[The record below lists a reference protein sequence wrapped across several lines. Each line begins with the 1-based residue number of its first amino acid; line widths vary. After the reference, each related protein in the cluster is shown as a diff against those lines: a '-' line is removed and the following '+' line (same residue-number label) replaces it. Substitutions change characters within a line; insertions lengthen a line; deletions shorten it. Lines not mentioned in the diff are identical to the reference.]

1 MCPPS
6 NAAFGRPVSGSVT
19 GHRTTIGRR
28 RGRQHR
34 YSMHAG
40 DTYVDVLNHL
50 GQLYPLLPEL
60 RLKGTH
66 RRIAHLAHGW
76 YMRTHRGIG
85 AVLLLRE
92 EGYAAESW
100 PIRRSVLEH
109 VVALKWLA
117 AEGNVVADVVR
128 RANAIS
134 AERRKKA
141 ASQAGC
147 RSASLPIFEDV
158 IADKAATEEFK
169 RFDEL
174 HNFAP
179 RCARYGTPNDLAS
192 YMIDTAHSPILIGTQ
207 RPRISMSRAPCSSSR
222 SRSIETTR
230 AGARCIYGR
239 RWRR

>member
-1 MCPPS
+1 MPE
-6 NAAFGRPVSGSVT
+6 
-19 GHRTTIGRR
+19 
-28 RGRQHR
+28 
-34 YSMHAG
+34 
-40 DTYVDVLNHL
+40 DTYADVLNHL
-50 GQLYPLLPEL
+50 GQLYPHPAEL
-60 RLKGTH
+60 QLKGTH

-76 YMRTHRGIG
+76 YMRTHRGIE

-128 RANAIS
+128 RANAVS
-134 AERRKKA
+134 AERRKRA
-141 ASQAGC
+141 ASQAGW

-179 RCARYGTPNDLAS
+179 RCARYGTANDLAS
-192 YMIDTAHSPILIGTQ
+192 YMIETAHSHPDWDTASAYFDEPSTMLLEPKPIDRDDEGWCAMHLWEALASLNRMMEMPAWTDALEEM
-207 RPRISMSRAPCSSSR
+207 RTRIRLLA
-222 SRSIETTR
+222 
-230 AGARCIYGR
+230 A
-239 RWRR
+239 